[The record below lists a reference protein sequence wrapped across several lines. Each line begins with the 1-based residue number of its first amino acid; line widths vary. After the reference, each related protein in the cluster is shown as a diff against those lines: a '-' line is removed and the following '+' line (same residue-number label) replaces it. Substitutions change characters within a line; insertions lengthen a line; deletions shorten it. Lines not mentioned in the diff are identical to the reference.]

1 MIIKTGVL
9 VSHPGACAWG
19 VGKVV
24 EIANLK
30 ATIQFS
36 DGITRKIA
44 SSHYA
49 TLQPGDPT
57 AFVPTSESTL
67 AEKAKAA
74 PRKPKKV
81 KVPVFLSDGTEL

>member
-1 MIIKTGVL
+1 MIIKKSVV

-19 VGKVV
+19 VGKVIEV
-24 EIANLK
+24 GNMK

-49 TLQPGDPT
+49 TLQPGDPD
-57 AFVPTSESTL
+57 AFVATAEISLP
-67 AEKAKAA
+67 EKAKTA
-74 PRKPKKV
+74 PRKPRKL
-81 KVPVFLSDGTEL
+81 KVPVLLSDVTEM